1 MKVFILS
8 INYLFVV
15 VFAIIICFL
24 GSTND
29 VVFAADDEA
38 EEQASSSVNGNV
50 NVNVNADVQPDEIYS
65 KDGLLDTTLTVDY
78 LVSLNGTR
86 YAPAY
91 NGKSVGPTFRV
102 KPGDTIRITLVNN
115 LSPES
120 DIGRELYQY
129 VLDPNPDDS
138 INQTSKYCL

>member
-8 INYLFVV
+8 INYLHVV
-15 VFAIIICFL
+15 VFAIIICVL
-24 GSTND
+24 GTND

-38 EEQASSSVNGNV
+38 EEQASSSVNV
-50 NVNVNADVQPDEIYS
+50 NVNGDVQPDEIYS
-65 KDGLLDTTLTVDY
+65 KDGVLDTMLTVDY
-78 LVSLNGTR
+78 LLSLDGTR

-91 NGKSVGPTFRV
+91 NGKVVGPTFRV
-102 KPGDTIRITLVNN
+102 KPGDTIRIKLVNN

-120 DIGRELYQY
+120 DIGRELYKY

-138 INQTSKYCL
+138 INQTSKY

>member
-8 INYLFVV
+8 INYLLVV

-24 GSTND
+24 GSTN

-38 EEQASSSVNGNV
+38 EEQASSSVNGNG
-50 NVNVNADVQPDEIYS
+50 NVNADVQPDEIYS

-102 KPGDTIRITLVNN
+102 KPGDTIRIKLVNN

-120 DIGRELYQY
+120 DIGRELYKY

-138 INQTSKYCL
+138 INQTSKY

>member
-8 INYLFVV
+8 INYLLVV

-24 GSTND
+24 GTND

-38 EEQASSSVNGNV
+38 EEQASSSVNV
-50 NVNVNADVQPDEIYS
+50 NGDVQPDEIYS
-65 KDGLLDTTLTVDY
+65 KDGVLDTMLTVDY
-78 LVSLNGTR
+78 LLSLDGTR

-91 NGKSVGPTFRV
+91 NGKVVGPTFRV
-102 KPGDTIRITLVNN
+102 KPGDTIRIKLVNN
-115 LSPES
+115 LLPES
-120 DIGRELYQY
+120 DIGRELYKY

-138 INQTSKYCL
+138 MNQTSKY

>member
-8 INYLFVV
+8 INYLHVV

-24 GSTND
+24 GTND

-38 EEQASSSVNGNV
+38 EEQASSSVN
-50 NVNVNADVQPDEIYS
+50 VNADVQPDEIYS
-65 KDGLLDTTLTVDY
+65 KDGLLDTILTVDF
-78 LVSLNGTR
+78 LLSLDGTR

-102 KPGDTIRITLVNN
+102 KPGDTIRIKLVNN
-115 LSPES
+115 LLPES
-120 DIGRELYQY
+120 DTGRELYKY

-138 INQTSKYCL
+138 MNQTSKYWL

>member
-8 INYLFVV
+8 INYLLVV

-24 GSTND
+24 GTND

-91 NGKSVGPTFRV
+91 NGKVVGPTFRV

-115 LSPES
+115 LLPES
-120 DIGRELYQY
+120 DIGRELYKY

-138 INQTSKYCL
+138 MNQTSKY

>member
-1 MKVFILS
+1 M
-8 INYLFVV
+8 
-15 VFAIIICFL
+15 

-38 EEQASSSVNGNV
+38 DEEASNR
-50 NVNVNADVQPDEIYS
+50 VNVNADVQPDEIYS
-65 KDGLLDTTLTVDY
+65 KDGLLDTILTVDY
-78 LVSLNGTR
+78 LLSLNGTR

-102 KPGDTIRITLVNN
+102 KPGDTIRIKLVNN

-138 INQTSKYCL
+138 INQTSKYAGWL

>member
-24 GSTND
+24 GTND

-38 EEQASSSVNGNV
+38 EKQASSSVNGNGNG

-65 KDGLLDTTLTVDY
+65 KDGVLDTTLTVDY

-91 NGKSVGPTFRV
+91 N
-102 KPGDTIRITLVNN
+102 
-115 LSPES
+115 
-120 DIGRELYQY
+120 
-129 VLDPNPDDS
+129 
-138 INQTSKYCL
+138 